1 MNEWSFSQGFAVKC
15 GIGFPANPENRETP
29 ANPRR
34 AKVTRMGI
42 YSSVRRA
49 VPMLIST
56 ALLAACSQPSAPAG
70 TAHGASPSGDPAAR
84 WFSHVEAL
92 ANDDMRGRETGSP
105 EHRKAAEYIAAGFKA
120 AGLQPAGTDGYLQPV
135 AFRSRKINEA
145 QSSLA
150 LVRGGKAEPV
160 TLGEEATFGMRI
172 DPAPSVDAGLAFAG
186 HGLQIPELRH
196 DDFSGL
202 DVKGKV
208 VVYITG
214 SPKEVP
220 GALAAH
226 SQSAAERWNTLK
238 RLGAIGVISIANPK
252 SMDVPWERSAP
263 NRLNAAMALADAA
276 FDDTAGQQ
284 VSIAFNPA
292 KAERLFAG
300 SGHTFAELLNIAD
313 EGKALPHFPLPVSV
327 RAKVAVDTQDLES
340 ENVAGV
346 VTGSD
351 PARAG
356 EYVILTAHLD
366 HVGVGAPIN
375 GDSIY
380 NGAMDNA
387 SGVATLIESASTIA
401 AAKPK
406 RSVLLVAVTA
416 EEKGL
421 LGSRYFAL
429 NPTVPKPAIVA
440 NINMDMFLPI
450 FPLKSLMVLGLD
462 ESDLSDD
469 IRAVA
474 QEMGIG
480 VRPDP
485 QPQRNR
491 FIRSDQY
498 SFIREGVPAL
508 AMKVGFEP
516 GSPEEKIDAD
526 WTRERYHAPSDDLD
540 QPIDRAAA
548 VGYTEAIGRL
558 SVRVANRAAKP
569 AWKETSFFKRFAQP
583 AASRTT
589 GH

>member
-1 MNEWSFSQGFAVKC
+1 MRTLSFVPPALSALALSAVL
-15 GIGFPANPENRETP
+15 
-29 ANPRR
+29 
-34 AKVTRMGI
+34 V
-42 YSSVRRA
+42 
-49 VPMLIST
+49 
-56 ALLAACSQPSAPAG
+56 ACSQPATPVAQAPG
-70 TAHGASPSGDPAAR
+70 LPQTSGDPAAR
-84 WFSHVEAL
+84 WFAHVEAL

-105 EHRKAAEYIAAGFKA
+105 EHRKAAEYVAEHFKA

-135 AFRSRKINEA
+135 AFRSRRINEA

-172 DPAPSVDAGLAFAG
+172 DPAPTVDAPLVFAG
-186 HGLQIPELRH
+186 HGLQIPELKH
-196 DDFSGL
+196 DDFAGL
-202 DVKGKV
+202 DVKGRV
-208 VVYITG
+208 VVYIAG

-226 SQSAAERWNTLK
+226 YQSAAERWNTLK

-252 SMDVPWERSAP
+252 AMDVPWERSAP
-263 NRLNAAMALADAA
+263 NRLNPAMALADPAL
-276 FDDTAGQQ
+276 DDTAGQQ

-292 KAERLFAG
+292 KAERIFTG
-300 SGHTFAELLNIAD
+300 SGHTFAELLTIAD
-313 EGKALPHFPLPVSV
+313 EGRALPHFPLPTSV
-327 RAKVAVDTQDLES
+327 RAKVTVDTENVES
-340 ENVAGV
+340 QNVAGMV
-346 VTGSD
+346 KGSD
-351 PARAG
+351 PALAS
-356 EYVILTAHLD
+356 EYVVLTAHLD

-387 SGVATLIESASTIA
+387 SGIATLIESASTIA

-406 RSVLLVAVTA
+406 RSVVLVAVTA

-421 LGSRYFAL
+421 LGSRYYAL
-429 NPTVPKPAIVA
+429 NPTVPKSAIVA
-440 NINMDMFLPI
+440 DVNMDMFLPLY
-450 FPLKSLMVLGLD
+450 PLKSLMVLGLD
-462 ESDLSDD
+462 ESDLGDD

-516 GSPEEKIDAD
+516 GSPEEKIDAQ
-526 WTRERYHAPSDDLD
+526 WTHDRYHAPSDDLS
-540 QPIDRAAA
+540 QPIDRGAA
-548 VGYTEAIGRL
+548 VGFTEAIGRL
-558 SVRVANRAAKP
+558 SVRVANRATRP
-569 AWKETSFFKRFAQP
+569 AWKETSFFRRFARP
-583 AASRTT
+583 AGSTPT
-589 GH
+589 N